1 MKPVSNFRP
10 EDDCDKLNSAMSG
23 ERADESVVVS
33 IIPKRSN
40 KQRQQLKAT
49 YEQKHKKVWLLNITR
64 LTWRVSWILNNVDIN
79 LNNNVNIT
87 EILFVS

>member
-1 MKPVSNFRP
+1 VKPASNFRP

-49 YEQKHKKVWLLNITR
+49 YEQKHKKV
-64 LTWRVSWILNNVDIN
+64 
-79 LNNNVNIT
+79 
-87 EILFVS
+87 